1 MSRIVSLNQKLIKI
15 VKLQWSTQCKHISH
29 PSLFFTAKFA
39 SKFLSAWAT
48 RVDEFLVFGR
58 LTKVVEFVVFGSGKE
73 NGSWQKCWWCNR
85 CPCRPWN
92 YRSPNPA
99 PVLWP
104 ADFAALAPSLPVGSL
119 KQTPAPGPAPVVAS
133 AEKRKCQFCKFFGT
147 NLERH
152 LLAKHSDKVS
162 SKLRVKRAVFWA
174 NDISSESRG
183 EVKGR
188 CNEYAYQCGMRGRGA
203 MVMRKT

>member
-1 MSRIVSLNQKLIKI
+1 MEVDKSVGD
-15 VKLQWSTQCKHISH
+15 
-29 PSLFFTAKFA
+29 
-39 SKFLSAWAT
+39 AT
-48 RVDEFLVFGR
+48 DAPAGR
-58 LTKVVEFVVFGSGKE
+58 ETIAA
-73 NGSWQKCWWCNR
+73 QT
-85 CPCRPWN
+85 
-92 YRSPNPA
+92 PA

-104 ADFAALAPSLPVGSL
+104 ADFAALAPSLPAGSL
-119 KQTPAPGPAPVVAS
+119 KQTPAPGPASVVVS
-133 AEKRKCQFCKFFGT
+133 AQKTKCQFCKFFGT

-203 MVMRKT
+203 MVMRKTQHLHRNHKLTDAARLKEANAFFVTIRNWELYI